1 MYDSESLTC
10 PGLTPER
17 AEALL
22 RRLGAGVA
30 EKHTQVEGLGW
41 QARIEPTPD
50 GVVVH
55 FQAHDELLDD
65 LLRRFEHHVEREI
78 GDA

>member
-1 MYDSESLTC
+1 MYDSDSLPC
-10 PGLTPER
+10 PGLSPER

-30 EKHTQVEGLGW
+30 EKHTRVEGLGW
-41 QARIEPTPD
+41 QAEIEPTED

-55 FQAHDELLDD
+55 FHAHDEILDD
-65 LLRRFEHHVEREI
+65 LLRRFEQHVDREMG
-78 GDA
+78 GD